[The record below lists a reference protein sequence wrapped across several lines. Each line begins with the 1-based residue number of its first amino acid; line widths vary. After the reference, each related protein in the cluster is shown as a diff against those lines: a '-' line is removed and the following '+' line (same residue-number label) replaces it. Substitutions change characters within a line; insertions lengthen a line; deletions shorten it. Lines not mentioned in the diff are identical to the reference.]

1 MTDKTE
7 DKAKEAAAK
16 AKESEAAKAKG
27 KEEAEAEAAAAKAK
41 EEAEAE
47 AAAAKAKEEAEA
59 EAVAAKAKEE
69 APAPAEGVKIYRV
82 KYDFHDTTTG
92 TMRKAGRT
100 LRATPSRAK
109 VLDQARVLERDA
121 DGPVE
126 VAEEDED
133 DHEGE
138 ESVYTLQEAASERVR
153 QRVGGH
159 VAPVNPEGPVD
170 EAVAIEVE
178 ENGAEVLGGMKTSLT
193 AENVP
198 DVISGRRSR
207 NRS

>member
-16 AKESEAAKAKG
+16 AKEAEAAKAKA
-27 KEEAEAEAAAAKAK
+27 KEEAEAEAEAAAAKAK

-47 AAAAKAKEEAEA
+47 AAT
-59 EAVAAKAKEE
+59 AKAKEE
-69 APAPAEGVKIYRV
+69 APASAEGVKIYRV

-178 ENGAEVLGGMKTSLT
+178 ESGAEVLGGMKTSLT